1 MATSVVNNRERSRY
15 ELHTDGS
22 VVGFADYILDG
33 GRVIFPHTEID
44 PSQRGQGLGAVLVRH
59 ALDDV
64 RSQGKRAVASCWY
77 VAQFIDEHP
86 EYKDLLAS
94 S

>member
-1 MATSVVNNRERSRY
+1 MATNVVNNRERSRY
-15 ELHTDGS
+15 ELHKDGS
-22 VVGFADYILDG
+22 VIGFADYIVDG
-33 GRVIFPHTEID
+33 GRVIFPHTVID
-44 PSQRGQGLGAVLVRH
+44 PSQRGQGFGAVLVRQ

-86 EYKDLLAS
+86 DYKDLLEG
-94 S
+94 